1 MILWLRVEALDTLR
15 RNAVKATLR
24 LSSLI
29 EPRSAKALWSSIIV
43 SGRLEHKGNGLR
55 WVLRDLAANR
65 LKLSPANEVD
75 LQDLVEMKLVELRD
89 GIPHLTIAGATAIIS
104 SS

>member
-1 MILWLRVEALDTLR
+1 MVKHNCLRAIG
-15 RNAVKATLR
+15 AQGAT
-24 LSSLI
+24 
-29 EPRSAKALWSSIIV
+29 
-43 SGRLEHKGNGLR
+43 GLR

-65 LKLSPANEVD
+65 LKLSPVNELD

-89 GIPHLTIAGATAIIS
+89 GIPHLTIAGVTAIIS